1 MRLNSL
7 SPMQDRT
14 LLYQKKFLHRQVLTK
29 FFKFEGDG
37 SFMRSSNKV
46 STIRVWGADQWQRDR
61 PSFSFLPAEECW
73 GTEIIMPSLQ
83 S

>member
-1 MRLNSL
+1 
-7 SPMQDRT
+7 
-14 LLYQKKFLHRQVLTK
+14 
-29 FFKFEGDG
+29 
-37 SFMRSSNKV
+37 MRSSNKV